1 MQGGEAFSF
10 SFSFG
15 FFLFF
20 LFRFFLF
27 GFSFSF
33 PGSFAARAALRV
45 MEIKTAPPDLFQR
58 GDCYSRVMIIP
69 HCKRAVKG
77 FYITFA

>member
-20 LFRFFLF
+20 LFRFFLL
-27 GFSFSF
+27 GFVDNAVVIPRYSFS
-33 PGSFAARAALRV
+33 PGLSGSPPGRARD
-45 MEIKTAPPDLFQR
+45 IKTAPLDQSGGALL
-58 GDCYSRVMIIP
+58 SRVMIISD
-69 HCKRAVKG
+69 
-77 FYITFA
+77 